1 LGGRKC
7 SFSSALQLRSETA
20 APNRLFG
27 YMDRPPGQLLSA
39 GKRYCTLALYRRDL
53 CVTRLFPLQR
63 AIKAGGDSR
72 FDEVKHQTGTF
83 TAFWMA
89 QGLSA
94 DPFFLRVLT
103 AL

>member
-1 LGGRKC
+1 MWIVC
-7 SFSSALQLRSETA
+7 
-20 APNRLFG
+20 NRLSPF
-27 YMDRPPGQLLSA
+27 
-39 GKRYCTLALYRRDL
+39 
-53 CVTRLFPLQR
+53 QR

-94 DPFFLRVLT
+94 DPCLPACAHSLAASWVFLIGLPVYLVRSAFLVRHQR
-103 AL
+103 

>member
-1 LGGRKC
+1 MYRL
-7 SFSSALQLRSETA
+7 LR
-20 APNRLFG
+20 
-27 YMDRPPGQLLSA
+27 
-39 GKRYCTLALYRRDL
+39 
-53 CVTRLFPLQR
+53 LQR

-94 DPFFLRVLT
+94 DPFLLRVLT
-103 AL
+103 VLQRHGSF

>member
-1 LGGRKC
+1 
-7 SFSSALQLRSETA
+7 
-20 APNRLFG
+20 
-27 YMDRPPGQLLSA
+27 MDRPPGQLLSA

-89 QGLSA
+89 QGLSV
-94 DPFFLRVLT
+94 DPLFLCVLT